1 MVVRVVGSVVRH
13 GILREGA
20 LGDVHPHAAQIQC
33 GVGSACLHPRST
45 APSPGHLATS
55 AAAADQFLIQ
65 FIVQRTAVP
74 VAVQSI
80 VQPSWVQVVVGIL
93 EGKKA
98 VFWKQKDTSC

>member
-13 GILREGA
+13 GILRKRA
-20 LGDVHPHAAQIQC
+20 LGDVHPHTAQIQC

-45 APSPGHLATS
+45 APSPAAGHLATS

-65 FIVQRTAVP
+65 FIVERTAVS

-80 VQPSWVQVVVGIL
+80 VQPSWIQVVVGIF
-93 EGKKA
+93 EGKEA
-98 VFWKQKDTSC
+98 VF

>member
-20 LGDVHPHAAQIQC
+20 LGDVHPHAAQIQR
-33 GVGSACLHPRST
+33 GVGSACLHPRS
-45 APSPGHLATS
+45 APSPAAGHLATS

-65 FIVQRTAVP
+65 FIIQRAAIS

-80 VQPSWVQVVVGIL
+80 VQSSWVQMIIGIF
-93 EGKKA
+93 EGEEA
-98 VFWKQKDTSC
+98 VF